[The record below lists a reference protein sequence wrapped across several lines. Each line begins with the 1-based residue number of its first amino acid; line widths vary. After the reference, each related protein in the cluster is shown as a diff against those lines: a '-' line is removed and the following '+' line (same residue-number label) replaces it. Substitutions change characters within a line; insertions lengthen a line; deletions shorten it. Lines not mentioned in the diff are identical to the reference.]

1 MVGVCLPSRFY
12 GDDKKGIKMSTDQT
26 DPSSDEQV
34 SPEEASELLIS
45 MSYEAITYL
54 DRAIPEY
61 EKIAKNLENS
71 ETSLEAI
78 GELGKAE
85 DGLKWLA
92 LYAHQCIESG
102 KEVLSSD
109 IREKFIPFKN
119 NLLPA
124 VRQIIGELEK
134 VDKSALPQVITEHM
148 LPLFG
153 ELHVAAKDAL
163 AHLGKNYQNEDA
175 DKA

>member
-1 MVGVCLPSRFY
+1 
-12 GDDKKGIKMSTDQT
+12 MSTDQT

-34 SPEEASELLIS
+34 GPEEASELLIS

-61 EKIAKNLENS
+61 EKIAKNLESS
-71 ETSLEAI
+71 ESSSEAI
-78 GELGKAE
+78 AELGKAE

-92 LYAHQCIESG
+92 LYAHQCIEAG
-102 KEVLSSD
+102 EEVLSPD
-109 IREKFIPFKN
+109 IREQFIPFKN

-134 VDKSALPQVITEHM
+134 VDKGALPQVIREHM

-153 ELHVAAKDAL
+153 ELHAAAKDAL
-163 AHLGKNYQNEDA
+163 TYLGKDLQNEGL
-175 DKA
+175 